1 LTTIANHDLE
11 QNCEAP
17 SADEQLEASLAQQ
30 MLLANLSQQ
39 ALQGTDP
46 QHLLNSAMLAVGE
59 TLEVPIAAVSRLLP
73 NGRELQVEAAL
84 GLKEETAS
92 KSRIKAGTASQAGFT
107 LEYGKPVIVSDYAS
121 EPRFETTEVLAR
133 HQAVS
138 GLSVVIMG
146 RRKPYGVLSVH
157 TIEPRSF
164 SPRNAHCLQGV
175 ANILGTAI
183 ERHESDQAL
192 KDSESALAAVLD
204 NVFDGILTIDEKGII
219 VSFNRSACQL
229 LGYSAEE
236 VIGKNVSMFMPE
248 PYASEHN
255 GHLETYLETG
265 KKNVIGRGR
274 EIVGK
279 RADGTVFPISLAVSE
294 VLIGQQRMFTGV
306 VRDIS
311 ERRKSEEALQRV
323 EDRNRTM
330 QLKHTELERV
340 SVAGELAGIVA
351 HEIRTPLN
359 ALSIT
364 VQMVQRLLRRNR
376 DEDRPRTLEL
386 TDTLRGEIQRINVLL
401 EDYLQVLRRP
411 RKKKEDAFSLDSV
424 VEDAVRFVSPSAA
437 NSKID
442 VVCSSSHLA
451 PRVRGDEDR
460 LRQVLLNLLLNAIQA
475 MPDGGKIRISMV
487 HDKQN
492 VNVSISDSGDGISPE
507 NLQRVF
513 EPFVTTKQ
521 KGTGLGLAICERLM
535 REMGGK
541 ISAHSQPGEGA
552 TFVLSLPCADDPIA
566 DEKPND

>member
-1 LTTIANHDLE
+1 
-11 QNCEAP
+11 
-17 SADEQLEASLAQQ
+17 